1 MNAPE
6 HDPGPSAEHRL
17 VGIDGGN
24 PLAFLAALGTL
35 RSLTSAWPDRRVRM
49 SWFPAGPWRPVL
61 HVDPPATQDALIGA
75 LDVQLK
81 RMCGHPIWSLGPD
94 LTVSPETFRGQCT
107 RPAARMAH
115 DRVSPDRTWAD
126 FAAAFGCE
134 ATTTEGGLIQ
144 DTALRTMSGAGHQ
157 HFLQFM
163 ALIAERTGRDHLEKA
178 LFRPWRYDDPVRNQ
192 SLRWDP
198 ADDVRRALRW
208 RDPSGDPRR
217 ERRGGMLGANRL
229 AIEALP
235 LLPTIPVRG
244 TLRTTGFSTRKG
256 EGTNW
261 TWPIWSGPLPL
272 DVVRS
277 ALALVGLQPRPEDTA
292 PRPPGIVEVYR
303 ARRLRGDND
312 QAERLRQLG
321 IVEVY
326 RARRLTIGKFRGFA
340 PAQPI

>member
-6 HDPGPSAEHRL
+6 HDPSPSAEHRL

-49 SWFPAGPWRPVL
+49 SWSPTGPWRPTL
-61 HVDPPATQDALIGA
+61 HLDHPASRAEIIGA
-75 LDVQLK
+75 LDAQLK
-81 RMCGHPIWSLGPD
+81 RMCGHPALSLGPD
-94 LTVSPETFRGQCT
+94 LTVSPETFRDQYA
-107 RPAARMAH
+107 RPAARIAR
-115 DRVSPDRTWAD
+115 DRDAPDRTWAD
-126 FAAAFGCE
+126 FVAAFGCE
-134 ATTTEGGLIQ
+134 ATTTQGGLIQ

-163 ALIAERTGRDHLEKA
+163 ALIAERTGPEHIEKS
-178 LFRPWRYDDPVRNQ
+178 LFRPWRYDDPVEKQ
-192 SLRWDP
+192 TLRWDP

-208 RDPSGDPRR
+208 RDPSGDPQRR
-217 ERRGGMLGANRL
+217 RRGGMLGANRL

-235 LLPTIPVRG
+235 LLPTIPIGGV
-244 TLRTTGFSTRKG
+244 LHTTGFTTRKG
-256 EGTNW
+256 EGTSW
-261 TWPIWSGPLPL
+261 TWPIWSGPLTL

-277 ALALVGLQPRPEDTA
+277 ALALAGLQRRP
-292 PRPPGIVEVYR
+292 
-303 ARRLRGDND
+303 GDP
-312 QAERLRQLG
+312 ASHALG

-326 RARRLTIGKFRGFA
+326 RARRLTIGKFRAFA

>member
-1 MNAPE
+1 MNAPDR
-6 HDPGPSAEHRL
+6 HPAASSEHRL
-17 VGIDGGN
+17 SGIDGGN

-35 RSLTSAWPDRRVRM
+35 RSLTSAWPDRLVRM

-61 HVDPPATQDALIGA
+61 HLDPPATRDDLIGA

-81 RMCGHPIWSLGPD
+81 RMCGHPVWSLGPD
-94 LTVSPETFRGQCT
+94 LTVSPETFRGRCT
-107 RPAARMAH
+107 RPAARIAR
-115 DRVSPDRTWAD
+115 DRESPDRIWAD

-163 ALIAERTGRDHLEKA
+163 ALIAERTGPEHIEKA
-178 LFRPWRYDDPVRNQ
+178 LFRPWRYDDPVEKQ
-192 SLRWDP
+192 TLRWDP

-208 RDPSGDPRR
+208 RDPSGDPQRR
-217 ERRGGMLGANRL
+217 RRGGMLGANRL

-235 LLPTIPVRG
+235 LLPTIPIGGV
-244 TLRTTGFSTRKG
+244 LRTTGFAARKS
-256 EGTNW
+256 EGTSW
-261 TWPIWSGPLPL
+261 TWPLWSGPLPL

-277 ALALVGLQPRPEDTA
+277 ALALSGLQRRPEDPA
-292 PRPPGIVEVYR
+292 SR
-303 ARRLRGDND
+303 A
-312 QAERLRQLG
+312 LG

-326 RARRLTIGKFRGFA
+326 RARRLTIGKFRAFA
-340 PAQPI
+340 PALPL